1 MDVKKR
7 GQHSWRETHT
17 ATESRRFSF
26 IINAHGRKQLI
37 YVLYNEN
44 IFFFTLHIY
53 FMACCLVHV
62 CLHFS
67 HPFYLSFLPSTALT
81 AHRLYSPVSSAIT
94 EVCQAIFL
102 WRMAPRSYFTF
113 SFSFF
118 FFSPVSWLSLFR
130 RCVCPLLYSKS
141 VFFPALCKLLVQP

>member
-26 IINAHGRKQLI
+26 IINAHGRKQLT

-118 FFSPVSWLSLFR
+118 FFLLFPG
-130 RCVCPLLYSKS
+130 CHYLEDLFVLCFTVNL
-141 VFFPALCKLLVQP
+141 FFFQHCANS